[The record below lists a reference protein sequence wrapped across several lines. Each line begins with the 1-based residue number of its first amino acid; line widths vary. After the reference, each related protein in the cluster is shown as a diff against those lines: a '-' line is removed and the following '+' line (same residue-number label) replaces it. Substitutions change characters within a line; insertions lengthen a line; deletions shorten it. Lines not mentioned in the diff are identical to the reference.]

1 MVNYHNSK
9 IYKIVC
15 NETGEVYYGST
26 TQKNLASR
34 MTAHRKDD
42 SKLLSLII
50 IQRNNYGYSLVENF
64 SCKNSEELH
73 QKLRFYIDN
82 NVCIN
87 KLNKT
92 VINNTTP
99 TPKPIQNSNPI
110 TNNNRCEA
118 CELRKSQNQ
127 PVIPST
133 PIEKE
138 LIPTAPQKEPIKK
151 ELISTAPQKEPVKEP
166 IKKELIPR
174 EHITSTAISHA
185 KHNITQKE
193 PIKKEI
199 ISTHISH
206 THTKHNT
213 TQKLPIKK
221 NIIPSNSIDV
231 SQLNKNINTDVLKS
245 RKYVS
250 PLPPI
255 NEIDT
260 VKHLYNHNTTS
271 RLRPQP
277 KNNSTL
283 KKKII

>member
-1 MVNYHNSK
+1 M
-9 IYKIVC
+9 
-15 NETGEVYYGST
+15 
-26 TQKNLASR
+26 
-34 MTAHRKDD
+34 
-42 SKLLSLII
+42 
-50 IQRNNYGYSLVENF
+50 
-64 SCKNSEELH
+64 
-73 QKLRFYIDN
+73 
-82 NVCIN
+82 
-87 KLNKT
+87 
-92 VINNTTP
+92 
-99 TPKPIQNSNPI
+99 
-110 TNNNRCEA
+110 
-118 CELRKSQNQ
+118 RKSQNQ

-174 EHITSTAISHA
+174 EHITSTPISHT

-199 ISTHISH
+199 ISTPISH

-283 KKKII
+283 KRK

>member
-92 VINNTTP
+92 VINNTIP

-151 ELISTAPQKEPVKEP
+151 ELISTAPQKEPIKEP

-174 EHITSTAISHA
+174 EHITSTPISHT

-199 ISTHISH
+199 ISTPISH

-231 SQLNKNINTDVLKS
+231 SQLNKNINTDVFNC
-245 RKYVS
+245 KYVS

-260 VKHLYNHNTTS
+260 VKHLYNHNTTT

-277 KNNSTL
+277 KNNYTL
-283 KKKII
+283 KRK

>member
-151 ELISTAPQKEPVKEP
+151 ELISTAPQKEPIKEP

-174 EHITSTAISHA
+174 EHITSTPISHT

-199 ISTHISH
+199 ISTPISH

-231 SQLNKNINTDVLKS
+231 SQLNKNINTDVFNC
-245 RKYVS
+245 KYVS

-260 VKHLYNHNTTS
+260 VKHLYNHNTTT

-277 KNNSTL
+277 KNNYTL
-283 KKKII
+283 KRK

>member
-133 PIEKE
+133 PIKKE
-138 LIPTAPQKEPIKK
+138 LIPTAPQKEPI
-151 ELISTAPQKEPVKEP
+151 KEP

-174 EHITSTAISHA
+174 EHITSTPISHT

-199 ISTHISH
+199 ISTPISH

>member
-9 IYKIVC
+9 IYKITC

-133 PIEKE
+133 PI
-138 LIPTAPQKEPIKK
+138 
-151 ELISTAPQKEPVKEP
+151 
-166 IKKELIPR
+166 KKELIPR
-174 EHITSTAISHA
+174 EHITSTPISHA

-199 ISTHISH
+199 ISTPISH

-283 KKKII
+283 KRK

>member
-92 VINNTTP
+92 VINNTIP

-133 PIEKE
+133 PIKKE

-151 ELISTAPQKEPVKEP
+151 ELISTAPQKEPIKEP

-174 EHITSTAISHA
+174 EHITSTPISHT

-199 ISTHISH
+199 ISTPISH

-231 SQLNKNINTDVLKS
+231 SQLNKNINTDVFNC
-245 RKYVS
+245 KYVS

-277 KNNSTL
+277 KNN
-283 KKKII
+283 

>member
-92 VINNTTP
+92 VINNTIP

-138 LIPTAPQKEPIKK
+138 LISTSPQKEPIKK
-151 ELISTAPQKEPVKEP
+151 EIISTAPIKEP

-174 EHITSTAISHA
+174 EHITSTPISHT

-199 ISTHISH
+199 ISTPISH

-283 KKKII
+283 KRK

>member
-110 TNNNRCEA
+110 TINNRCEA

-151 ELISTAPQKEPVKEP
+151 ELISTAPQKEPIKEP

-174 EHITSTAISHA
+174 EHITSTPISHT

-199 ISTHISH
+199 ISTPISH

-231 SQLNKNINTDVLKS
+231 SQLNKNINTDVFNC
-245 RKYVS
+245 KYVS

-260 VKHLYNHNTTS
+260 VKHLYNHNTTT

-277 KNNSTL
+277 KNNYTL
-283 KKKII
+283 KRK